1 MNITKKKDISHFKIL
16 DWDFSDED
24 SVMYIH
30 NFCWYPSRFIPIIPA
45 YLIQALSKPGET
57 VFDPFCGSGTTL
69 IEALKQNRNAIG
81 IDLSPVGCFISNT
94 KGKIVIGEHVD
105 TKKIEE
111 LKDYIFQ
118 LSSHWDK
125 LEAGLFLELK
135 GENIPNREI
144 NQKWYHSNTL
154 KMLGHIFYFIEE
166 LLEGLTRDICRVFF
180 ISILMPSSG
189 YQSKKPYGYYA
200 DNVIPKNDKIDK
212 NALKMLYHKLNKFLK
227 EYKTSRIAS
236 ADLQFSVINN
246 DARYL
251 SKYINNKVDLIV
263 TSPPYLNVTDYT
275 TGFRLAYLWYDF
287 LVKDFNEM
295 ENLKRKEI
303 GARWRRKQR
312 TRLND
317 YFNDMQNALAE
328 MNKVLKESGYLC
340 LVLGEP
346 KKYFTQLRE
355 NIASYITENLHLEF
369 IESFDRNISKKFF
382 IHPEGGGV
390 HNEGILIFR
399 K

>member
-45 YLIQALSKPGET
+45 YLIQALSKSGET

-81 IDLSPVGCFISNT
+81 IDLSPVGCFISKT
-94 KGKIVIGEHVD
+94 KGNIVIGKRVD
-105 TKKIEE
+105 INKIEE
-111 LKDYIFQ
+111 LRDYVFQ
-118 LSSHWDK
+118 LSSHVDK
-125 LEAGLFLELK
+125 LEGDLFLELK
-135 GENIPNREI
+135 GEYIPNIEI
-144 NQKWYHSNTL
+144 NQKWYHPNTL

-166 LLEGLTRDICRVFF
+166 LLDGLTRDICRVFF

-189 YQSKKPYGYYA
+189 YESKKPYGYYA
-200 DNVIPKNDKIDK
+200 DNVIPKKDKIDK
-212 NALKMLYHKLNKFLK
+212 NTIKLFYNKLNKFLK
-227 EYKTSRIAS
+227 EYNASKNTSS
-236 ADLQFSVINN
+236 DLYFSVINN

-251 SKYINNKVDLIV
+251 SNYVKTKIDLIV

-275 TGFRLAYLWYDF
+275 TGFRLAYLWYNF
-287 LVKDFNEM
+287 LIKDSDEM

-303 GARWRRKQR
+303 GARWRRKQKNR
-312 TRLND
+312 FDD
-317 YFNDMQNALAE
+317 YLNDMQMALAE
-328 MNKVLKESGYLC
+328 MKTVLKESGYLC

-346 KKYFTQLRE
+346 KKYYARLRE
-355 NIASYITENLHLEF
+355 KIVSYLTEDLDLEF
-369 IESFDRNISKKFF
+369 IESFDRTISKKFF
-382 IHPEGGGV
+382 IHPDGGGV